1 MTAFTG
7 RLRCPRCGSS
17 AEPDAAFDGC
27 RVCAA
32 DGVAVNI
39 HPEYDPGVDL
49 SPDPEAPGLF
59 RYQRLLPLPEG
70 VVPISLHEGNTPLLH
85 LQRLGASI
93 GHCELFLKDET
104 RNPTW
109 SYKDRLA
116 AVAVTRA
123 VSDGADTIVVG
134 TTGNHGAAAAAYAAA
149 AGVTCVAITLE
160 SVPLTM
166 KVLMQVLG
174 AHVVAVADPPER
186 WAIMRRAV
194 AERGWVPLSGL
205 SDPPVGSNPF
215 GIEGYKTIAYEL
227 LEDLGDA
234 PDVVVVPVAYGDG
247 LIGIHR
253 GFEDLVV
260 RRSIAVAPRL
270 VAVEPLGPYTA
281 ALSAGGG
288 GDSVLVEGRT
298 SVAFSIASRVST
310 AQGVRALR
318 ESGGT
323 AVVVSEDGE
332 ILDAQRRIAAV
343 EGCYLEP
350 SAAIC
355 LPAVERLVASGWI
368 AAHETV
374 VMIGTSSGLK
384 DIDTTAGRLPAVPLI
399 EPTLEALDASLSASP
414 QQPHSGYRQN

>member
-7 RLRCPRCGSS
+7 RLQCPRCGSS

-32 DGVAVNI
+32 DGVAVNV
-39 HPEYDPGVDL
+39 HPEYAPGVDV
-49 SPDPEAPGLF
+49 SPDPGAPGSF
-59 RYQRLLPLPEG
+59 RYRRLLPLPEG
-70 VVPISLHEGNTPLLH
+70 AVPISLHEGNTPLLQ
-85 LQRLGASI
+85 LQRLGDSI
-93 GHCELFLKDET
+93 GHSALFLKDET

-123 VSDGADTIVVG
+123 VADGADTIVVG
-134 TTGNHGAAAAAYAAA
+134 TTGNHGASAAAYAAA
-149 AGVTCVAITLE
+149 AGVTCVAITLA

-174 AHVVAVADPPER
+174 AHVVAVAEPPER
-186 WAIMRRAV
+186 WTIMRRAV

-227 LEDLGDA
+227 LDDLGDA

-253 GFEDLVV
+253 GFEDLVA
-260 RRSIAVAPRL
+260 RRSIAAAPRL
-270 VAVEPLGPYTA
+270 VAVEPLGPYAA
-281 ALSAGGG
+281 ALAAGG
-288 GDSVLVEGRT
+288 DAVLVDGRT
-298 SVAFSIASRVST
+298 SAAFSIASRVST
-310 AQGVRALR
+310 AQEVRALR
-318 ESGGT
+318 DSGGT
-323 AVVVSEDGE
+323 AVVVSDDGE
-332 ILDAQRRIAAV
+332 ILDAQRRIAAA
-343 EGCYLEP
+343 EGCYLEA

-355 LPAVERLVASGWI
+355 LPAVERLLASGWI
-368 AAHETV
+368 ASHETV

-384 DIDTTAGRLPAVPLI
+384 DVDTTAVRLPAVPLI
-399 EPTLEALDASLSASP
+399 EPSLEALDASLSASP
-414 QQPHSGYRQN
+414 HRPDSGYRQN

>member
-7 RLRCPRCGSS
+7 LLRCPRCGWTT
-17 AEPDAAFDGC
+17 EPRGAFAGC
-27 RVCAA
+27 RACAQ
-32 DGVAVNI
+32 DGVPVNV
-39 HPEYDPGVDL
+39 HPEYDPSGDR
-49 SPDPEAPGLF
+49 SADDEAPGLF
-59 RYQRLLPLPEG
+59 RHRRLLPLPEDA
-70 VVPISLHEGNTPLLH
+70 VPVSLDEGNTPLL
-85 LQRLGASI
+85 QMRRLGAAM
-93 GHCELFLKDET
+93 GHERLYLKDET

-149 AGVTCVAITLE
+149 AGLRCVALTLT

-174 AHVVAVADPPER
+174 AHVVAVGEPQER

-194 AERGWVPLSGL
+194 IERGWVPLSGF

-215 GIEGYKTIAYEL
+215 GIEGYKSIAYEL
-227 LEDLGDA
+227 VEELGAA

-253 GFEDLVV
+253 GFGDLLAWGV
-260 RRSIAVAPRL
+260 IAASPRL
-270 VAVEPLGPYTA
+270 VAAEPLGPYTA
-281 ALSAGGG
+281 SLAAGGEVPAVV
-288 GDSVLVEGRT
+288 DANP
-298 SVAFSIASRVST
+298 SVAFSIASRVATS
-310 AQGVRALR
+310 QGIRALR

-323 AVVVSEDGE
+323 AVVVSDDVELLE
-332 ILDAQRRIAAV
+332 AQQRIAAT
-343 EGCYLEP
+343 EGCYLEA

-355 LPAVERLVASGWI
+355 LPAVERLKAGGWI
-368 AAHETV
+368 KAHESV

-384 DIDTTAGRLPAVPLI
+384 DVDATAGRLSEVPVI
-399 EPTLEALDASLSASP
+399 EPSLEALDVSLAAAP
-414 QQPHSGYRQN
+414 